1 MFSFVCVC
9 SMMIDCACVDIR
21 ACVFVG
27 CKNVCK
33 WEFHTTAKFTHV
45 FTGFACVCFAR
56 DASFLRAIIQE
67 KRTPTLIKI

>member
-1 MFSFVCVC
+1 MC
-9 SMMIDCACVDIR
+9 
-21 ACVFVG
+21 G